1 MPVSAALWVKNVLQ
15 TRNKIDTKS
24 FRTFFIVHVKNGVHD
39 FIFFIFL
46 MGVIFFFENPVKYS
60 MNSWGLY

>member
-39 FIFFIFL
+39 FIFFIFFL
-46 MGVIFFFENPVKYS
+46 ENPVKYS